1 MNIRIIKK
9 KRDEILKDRPAVSQ
23 HVGSLVNF
31 WSVDYV
37 LLLVDNEFVIVRG
50 TGFYYRSNYSG
61 DEPLDIEGSTVEEI
75 IASYPYAEL
84 VGIVNYTH
92 DYVDR
97 REPYETIDEITIIV
111 PED

>member
-75 IASYPYAEL
+75 IASYPYCEL
-84 VGIVNYTH
+84 IGILTYIH
-92 DYVDR
+92 DYV
-97 REPYETIDEITIIV
+97 EPETTDEVVITI